1 MKKVWNFIK
10 RPFVAVHEWL
20 KGKMPGFKTK
30 LVAALGAIGSF
41 AGLMQEYL
49 TGVPLSQLL
58 GVTEAL
64 IVSTVLFTLAF
75 WFRSMGK

>member
-1 MKKVWNFIK
+1 MWEFIK

-20 KGKMPGFKTK
+20 KARMPGLKTK
-30 LVAALGAIGSF
+30 LLTAMGAIGS
-41 AGLMQEYL
+41 AAALMQEYL
-49 TGVPLSQLL
+49 TGIPLNQLL

-75 WFRSMGK
+75 WARTLSK